1 MGASVLRCVRVH
13 VCARAYV
20 VRESAGGSPIES
32 RTVVVLEVNVL
43 SALKKKR
50 QRSNT
55 AAQKEKCVRVQVG
68 MVDIMQAADS
78 ICLQIPIHCART
90 QRTCAEPEPLSG

>member
-43 SALKKKR
+43 SALKKKGKGATP
-50 QRSNT
+50 QRKKKS
-55 AAQKEKCVRVQVG
+55 V
-68 MVDIMQAADS
+68 
-78 ICLQIPIHCART
+78 
-90 QRTCAEPEPLSG
+90 